1 MRNRNDMNHKYSNP
15 LIDRYAS
22 KEMSF
27 IFSNDNKFQTWR
39 RCWIAL
45 AQAEKEV
52 GLSISEEQLA
62 EMREHIEDIDYEK
75 VAIYEKKFRHDVMA
89 HLHHFG
95 DLCPSAKPIMHLGA
109 TSCFVGDNTD
119 IIVLKQAIELLLPK
133 LASLIK
139 ELSLFAQ
146 EWKAQPTLGFTHYQP
161 AQLTTV
167 GKRACLWISD
177 LLSDLRNLERC
188 LSDLRFRGVK
198 GTTGTQA
205 SFMALFHGD
214 GEKVEAL
221 DKRVTE
227 LMGMDSRLIICGQT
241 YSRKVDSDILNALAS
256 LGGSI
261 HKWATDLRLLA
272 NLKELEEP
280 FGKSQ
285 IGSSAMAYKRN
296 PMRSERA
303 CALSR
308 FLINQ
313 ASNALHTHAVQWM
326 ERSLDDSAIRRLSL
340 GQSFLAADAIID
352 IMRNVSSGLI
362 VYPAVIE
369 RRIASELPFMATENI
384 IMAMVEE
391 GGDRQDVHEV
401 IRKHSMDASYQVKAL
416 GKENDLLKR
425 IKEDQYFLPIHQ
437 QLDRLLEPSSFVGR
451 APNQVEQFIEIE
463 VSSALLKWKDASQ
476 VSRELSV

>member
-1 MRNRNDMNHKYSNP
+1 MNHQYSNP

-45 AQAEKEV
+45 AQAEKEA
-52 GLSISEEQLA
+52 GLSISEEQLT
-62 EMREHIEDIDYEK
+62 EMRTHLEDIDYEQ
-75 VAIYEKKFRHDVMA
+75 VAFYERKFRHDVMA

-119 IIVLKQAIELLLPK
+119 ILVLKQALELLLPK
-133 LASLIK
+133 LASLIQA
-139 ELSLFAQ
+139 LSLFAE
-146 EWKAQPTLGFTHYQP
+146 EWKSQPTLGFTHYQP

-167 GKRACLWISD
+167 GKRTCLWIAD

-205 SFMALFHGD
+205 SFLALFHGD

-221 DKRVTE
+221 DERVTE

-313 ASNALHTHAVQWM
+313 ASNGLHTHAVQWM

-384 IMAMVEE
+384 IMAMVEK

-401 IRKHSMDASYQVKAL
+401 IRTHSMEASYQVKAL
-416 GKENDLLKR
+416 GKENDLLQR
-425 IKEDQYFLPIHQ
+425 IKEDQYFSPIHQ
-437 QLDRLLEPSSFVGR
+437 ELDRLLEPKSFVGL
-451 APNQVEQFIEIE
+451 APRQVEQFIEIE
-463 VSSALLKWKDASQ
+463 VTSAILKWKDSMQ
-476 VSRELSV
+476 TSRELTV